1 MKLISFNIAI
11 FIDNSKQVGEFIKSQ
26 NPEIVAFQE
35 IIRHFDESV
44 FQKYKSKLHVEQI
57 IGDKL
62 PYSFFGPLWITDVNI
77 KNGKVYREYGGFIE
91 QGNEV
96 ISKYPIVSAT
106 NEHYY
111 KSYEYSAD
119 RTNFYTEDNA
129 RSVQIVELNINGKII
144 QILNLHGTYSKNKC
158 DNERTIKQC
167 KYVLDAAKRKDIPT
181 IIVGDFNL
189 FPESKSIQ
197 ILNKEFRNLID
208 EYNITTTRP
217 DFVDSR
223 DVGNNVVDYIFVN
236 DKIKVNNFKVFN
248 TIISDHFPLIL
259 DFDIID

>member
-1 MKLISFNIAI
+1 
-11 FIDNSKQVGEFIKSQ
+11 
-26 NPEIVAFQE
+26 
-35 IIRHFDESV
+35 
-44 FQKYKSKLHVEQI
+44 
-57 IGDKL
+57 
-62 PYSFFGPLWITDVNI
+62 
-77 KNGKVYREYGGFIE
+77 
-91 QGNEV
+91 
-96 ISKYPIVSAT
+96 
-106 NEHYY
+106 
-111 KSYEYSAD
+111 
-119 RTNFYTEDNA
+119 
-129 RSVQIVELNINGKII
+129 
-144 QILNLHGTYSKNKC
+144 
-158 DNERTIKQC
+158 
-167 KYVLDAAKRKDIPT
+167 AAKRKDIPT